1 MYFETVDCAT
11 VKPSREIPIE
21 ADEERP
27 IKYVWPDP
35 PRQLAAQYVELM
47 AENNHL
53 RFKPPARHNT
63 IA

>member
-1 MYFETVDCAT
+1 M
-11 VKPSREIPIE
+11 E
-21 ADEERP
+21 ADKKRP
-27 IKYVWPDP
+27 IKGVWPDP

-53 RFKPPARHNT
+53 RFKPPARLNA